1 MNAGTFRCRAPALC
15 QDAQSRA
22 ETRAAD
28 GWASTS
34 SMMRCTLLIPL
45 SNVAIETAGLFQG
58 ITLPPPPSLPTLF
71 RRDEPTIGSVGPRP
85 LLIHSRLTAKH
96 VRNVKQLISAP
107 SFWHAILLHT
117 RNLNELRRTRNM
129 VFRLTRSGILSP
141 PAPEKKPP
149 LQVEDWRDGFFA
161 A

>member
-34 SMMRCTLLIPL
+34 SMMRCTLLTPL

-85 LLIHSRLTAKH
+85 LPHSFKTHRQARQECEATHLGTELLA
-96 VRNVKQLISAP
+96 RDTFA
-107 SFWHAILLHT
+107 HAQ
-117 RNLNELRRTRNM
+117 
-129 VFRLTRSGILSP
+129 
-141 PAPEKKPP
+141 PERASQDAQHG
-149 LQVEDWRDGFFA
+149 L
-161 A
+161 